1 MCKIKLFNSYITGNV
16 LSKGEKTGLMVALV
30 FFFVG
35 IVPLI
40 IKLIYKHW
48 KKSHQMTP
56 PSPPQNANLNQA
68 FNNNGDTSQTTEFPI
83 QILRDAELSSGKLY
97 LHSNQ
102 NQMIDKMSSLKI
114 F

>member
-1 MCKIKLFNSYITGNV
+1 MQNFHITGNV
-16 LSKGEKTGLMVALV
+16 LSKREKAGLIVALV
-30 FFFVG
+30 VFFVG

-40 IKLIYKHW
+40 LKLIYKYW

-83 QILRDAELSSGKLY
+83 QILRDAELSSSKLY
-97 LHSNQ
+97 LHSGQ
-102 NQMIDKMSSLKI
+102 NQRLDKMSFLKI
-114 F
+114 L